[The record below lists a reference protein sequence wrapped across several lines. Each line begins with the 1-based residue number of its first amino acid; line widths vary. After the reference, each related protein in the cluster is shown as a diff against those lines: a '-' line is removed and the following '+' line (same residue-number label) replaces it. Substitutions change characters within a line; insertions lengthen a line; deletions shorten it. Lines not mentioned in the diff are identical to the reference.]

1 MAGGWWEV
9 TWLNGLAI
17 ITITYFISHIMY
29 LVVTAKAG
37 VACQLHFTAA
47 SPFAFAIILF
57 SVKKHSYT
65 GPSVTSDPSVTDSL
79 CRTTDIE
86 IWLQIECVQLIAVS
100 VGECRAVVESSEVD
114 SIFRSLPAVDSVCW
128 ADAL

>member
-9 TWLNGLAI
+9 TWLNGLAT

-47 SPFAFAIILF
+47 SLFARILF

-65 GPSVTSDPSVTDSL
+65 GPSVTSDPSVTDGL

-100 VGECRAVVESSEVD
+100 VGERRAVVEGSEVD